1 MLPTEMQ
8 ALIALA
14 LTALNVLSAVAQASF
29 FTLASIV
36 GWKALRDRG

>member
-14 LTALNVLSAVAQASF
+14 LTALNILSAVAQASF
-29 FTLASIV
+29 FALASV
-36 GWKALRDRG
+36 VCWKVLRDRG